1 MPTEQQA
8 DEQIA
13 RTDERTDAYVDLT
26 LRVRYAETD
35 QMGVAYYGNHLV
47 WFELGR
53 TEYFRRCGHSYG
65 EVEKKESCY
74 FMVAEARCRYHAPAR
89 YEQLLTVRT
98 RVKSVRARFVCFSY
112 EILAED
118 GTRIA
123 TGETLHVIT
132 GRDGKPRSL
141 PERYRAALLAP
152 PTAGLA
158 PTTTE

>member
-13 RTDERTDAYVDLT
+13 RTDERADAYVDLT

-35 QMGVAYYGNHLV
+35 QMGVAYYANHLV

-53 TEYFRRCGHSYG
+53 TELFRQRGYTYQ
-65 EVEKKESCY
+65 ELEEKEGCY
-74 FMVAEARCRYHAPAR
+74 IMVAEAHCRYHAPAR
-89 YEQLLTVRT
+89 YDQLLTVRT
-98 RVKSVRARFVCFSY
+98 RVKSARSRLLCFSY
-112 EILAED
+112 ELLAED

-123 TGETLHVIT
+123 SGETLHVIT

-141 PERYRAALLAP
+141 PERYRQALLTP
-152 PTAGLA
+152 PTAGPT